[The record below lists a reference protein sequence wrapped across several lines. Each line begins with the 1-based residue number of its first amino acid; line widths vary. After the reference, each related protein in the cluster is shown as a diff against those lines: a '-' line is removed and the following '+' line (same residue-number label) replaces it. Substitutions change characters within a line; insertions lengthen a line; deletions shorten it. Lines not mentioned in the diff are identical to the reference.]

1 MNKVNESKELKAF
14 KEIWYGNK
22 TAENFKI
29 VSDALE
35 ALDEIRNMNVIH
47 TVKSGSIHMVTIPS
61 STLYVSVAKYSL
73 LDKYFKK
80 GDK

>member
-29 VSDALE
+29 VSDGLE
-35 ALDEIRNMNVIH
+35 ALDAIRNMNIIH
-47 TVKSGSIHMVTIPS
+47 PMKCTGSIHQVSIPQ
-61 STLYVSVAKYSL
+61 TTFYVSEARYNL
-73 LDKYFKK
+73 LNNVLIGGK
-80 GDK
+80 

>member
-1 MNKVNESKELKAF
+1 MSKEIDAF

-22 TAENFKI
+22 TKENYDTVI
-29 VSDALE
+29 DALK